1 LPLRERYYAGIVLNI
16 AVTILAEQHVNNHED
31 KFRRKIMS
39 KRTDIIDPATELS
52 APVGLVYSEILG
64 WIDLGHA
71 LGRDIKRILEQMA
84 EGEKGSAPYY
94 EVVYSQSMY
103 QRNHTLGTG
112 VYLLWMVKKGT
123 PLHVRHS
130 IVLAMMMI
138 TAGRFESRQA
148 SVPFSWATNS
158 GFSAEDLVSDLLGFY
173 RVIRPMN
180 YFAQLKLVSK
190 AEALKRWDHYGE
202 IGRYKNRLFQP
213 LLFPDPDKNKGARP
227 RYGELPG
234 FMKCVQ
240 PWSDFSRDTVRV
252 ISNNGVLMN
261 VGRKPQ
267 DKFR

>member
-1 LPLRERYYAGIVLNI
+1 
-16 AVTILAEQHVNNHED
+16 
-31 KFRRKIMS
+31 
-39 KRTDIIDPATELS
+39 
-52 APVGLVYSEILG
+52 
-64 WIDLGHA
+64 
-71 LGRDIKRILEQMA
+71 
-84 EGEKGSAPYY
+84 
-94 EVVYSQSMY
+94 
-103 QRNHTLGTG
+103 
-112 VYLLWMVKKGT
+112 
-123 PLHVRHS
+123 
-130 IVLAMMMI
+130 
-138 TAGRFESRQA
+138 
-148 SVPFSWATNS
+148 
-158 GFSAEDLVSDLLGFY
+158 
-173 RVIRPMN
+173 MN

-227 RYGELPG
+227 WYGELPG